1 MRCYISLHA
10 YQWTGNTRSDVP
22 GLLCR
27 FSWSVSQGNP
37 HHIPSTEHELPL
49 ACFSLS
55 LPDLLE
61 TTGLEEITGASTF
74 GSSDHMLGK
83 YEQQGKGS
91 YLDYSQGK
99 LIEAEVSGQEQIR
112 SDLTWTTSSC
122 SEAPVRRRLTSTPC
136 FWDPSNGI
144 HNSFPSMFLFLLPK
158 FRFKFQTVSFVT
170 IITTK
175 IPARAPPSTHMVCV
189 FSDFPAAGL
198 VPREARRPAL

>member
-1 MRCYISLHA
+1 M
-10 YQWTGNTRSDVP
+10 
-22 GLLCR
+22 
-27 FSWSVSQGNP
+27 SQGNP
-37 HHIPSTEHELPL
+37 HRVPNGQRELPL

-61 TTGLEEITGASTF
+61 TTGLKEITGASTF
-74 GSSDHMLGK
+74 GSSDHMLAK

-112 SDLTWTTSSC
+112 SDLTRTTSSC
-122 SEAPVRRRLTSTPC
+122 SEAPVQRRLTSTPR
-136 FWDPSNGI
+136 FRDPSNGI
-144 HNSFPSMFLFLLPK
+144 HNSFPSMFLLLLPK

-175 IPARAPPSTHMVCV
+175 IPARAPPSTHVVCV
-189 FSDFPAAGL
+189 FSLLWLDWSPGKPEDPHCNSSL
-198 VPREARRPAL
+198 SRLNN

>member
-1 MRCYISLHA
+1 VRCWISLHA
-10 YQWTGNTRSDVP
+10 YQWTGNTRSAVP

-37 HHIPSTEHELPL
+37 HRIPSTQHELPL

-61 TTGLEEITGASTF
+61 TTGLEEITGTSTF

-112 SDLTWTTSSC
+112 SDLTRTTSSC
-122 SEAPVRRRLTSTPC
+122 SEAPVRRRLTSTPR
-136 FWDPSNGI
+136 FRDPSNGI
-144 HNSFPSMFLFLLPK
+144 HNSFPSMFLLLLPK
-158 FRFKFQTVSFVT
+158 FRFKFQTVSFV
-170 IITTK
+170 TK

-189 FSDFPAAGL
+189 FSDSPAAGL
-198 VPREARRPAL
+198 VPREARRPTL

>member
-37 HHIPSTEHELPL
+37 HHIPSTQHELPL

-198 VPREARRPAL
+198 VPREARRLAL

>member
-1 MRCYISLHA
+1 M
-10 YQWTGNTRSDVP
+10 
-22 GLLCR
+22 
-27 FSWSVSQGNP
+27 SQGNP
-37 HHIPSTEHELPL
+37 HHIPSTQHELPL

-55 LPDLLE
+55 IPDLLE

-99 LIEAEVSGQEQIR
+99 LIEAEEVSGQEQIR